1 MIAESYPW
9 VSWALTTEPPDMSE
23 VRLWRIDC
31 QHHAGPAGLQAAAS
45 I

>member
-1 MIAESYPW
+1 MGLL

-23 VRLWRIDC
+23 VRLWRIAC
-31 QHHAGPAGLQAAAS
+31 HHHAGPAGLQTAAS